1 MRGVEYDKFWN
12 QLEVEIYFYRYKIV
26 IRACRGRNN
35 RKKKLFLFEGYVSNV
50 YIYESYRILL
60 VSLVYILFS
69 IGLFMIFI
77 VYEKVYVFNI
87 LMLR

>member
-1 MRGVEYDKFWN
+1 MRGAEYDKFWN
-12 QLEVEIYFYRYKIV
+12 QLEAEIYFYRYKIV

-50 YIYESYRILL
+50 YIYESYGIL